1 MTSEVRVIKSKSVTT
16 ASTDNNAKRS
26 VQQKCEEVD
35 EQAVIK
41 SSEQRRSE
49 QKVNRKRRK
58 SIISRSFWYKKM
70 VAKINLSEQFVPIKE
85 PTTLKALKHKLEDK
99 NLTMPQSKSSFRF
112 ETDNLK

>member
-49 QKVNRKRRK
+49 QKVNRSQSFHAHFDTKKWSLK
-58 SIISRSFWYKKM
+58 SI
-70 VAKINLSEQFVPIKE
+70 
-85 PTTLKALKHKLEDK
+85 
-99 NLTMPQSKSSFRF
+99 
-112 ETDNLK
+112 